1 MSEDIRQKDWEI
13 WQRFVQSYLEL
24 ARASNDFLSNDVN
37 RVPILKQALL
47 GQGRPAAVYILG
59 LLSSNE
65 LQRLFDEL
73 VYLASWDN
81 GMSGTVYQA
90 ILSIPKEW
98 LLENIEIVSEPY
110 LENGSGEVYRLFL
123 GLFYKIDT
131 ELTRKLALRALEQD
145 DHDVREAGQDF
156 LDRINRI

>member
-1 MSEDIRQKDWEI
+1 
-13 WQRFVQSYLEL
+13 
-24 ARASNDFLSNDVN
+24 
-37 RVPILKQALL
+37 
-47 GQGRPAAVYILG
+47 
-59 LLSSNE
+59 
-65 LQRLFDEL
+65 
-73 VYLASWDN
+73 
-81 GMSGTVYQA
+81 MSGTVYQA

-110 LENGSGEVYRLFL
+110 LGNGSGEVYRLFL

-145 DHDVREAGQDF
+145 VREAGQDF